1 MQIIEKDINDLKPY
15 GNNPRINDDA
25 VEKVAESIKQ
35 FGWKVPAVIDKNNI
49 IVAGHTRLKAAQLLG
64 ITKIPCIIAD
74 DLTEEQINAF
84 RLADNKTAEFASW
97 DLDKLAAELAEIED
111 IDMASFGFEFAEED
125 DDEIIEDDF
134 EEEIPEEPK
143 SKQGEIYKLG
153 QHRLMV
159 GDSTSAADVQAL
171 MNGEKADMVI
181 TDPPYNVDYKA
192 KDEFLEKYRPCK
204 RVKAGK
210 YSGIEND
217 KMENSQFVNFLTAA
231 FINLKDSLKK
241 GGAFYIWHS
250 AIETFNFWSACN
262 LAELQVRQQL
272 IWVKN
277 IFVIGRQDYHWKHE
291 PCLYGWHEGGSHYF
305 VKDRTQDTIIQDD
318 TIENFNKLKKEEAV
332 ELLKNIYSQ
341 LEPSSVIFED
351 KPNKSEIHPTMKPVN
366 LFARLIKNSSKK
378 GESVLDLFGESGT
391 TIIACQ
397 QLDRKAY
404 VMEYEPKYAD
414 VIIQRWEEF
423 TGEKAE
429 LLKK

>member
-64 ITKIPCIIAD
+64 IAKIPCIIAD

-84 RLADNKTAEFASW
+84 RLADNKTAEFAAW

-125 DDEIIEDDF
+125 DDEIIEDNF

-291 PCLYGWHEGGSHYF
+291 PCLYGWHEGESHYF

-378 GESVLDLFGESGT
+378 GESVLDLFGGSGT